1 MVRLLIEQVQT
12 REREKVRRVQNIA
25 DLLANTLFPHEADF
39 RHVLE
44 KVAA

>member
-1 MVRLLIEQVQT
+1 VEQIQK
-12 REREKVRRVQNIA
+12 REREKVKRVQNIA

-44 KVAA
+44 KIAA